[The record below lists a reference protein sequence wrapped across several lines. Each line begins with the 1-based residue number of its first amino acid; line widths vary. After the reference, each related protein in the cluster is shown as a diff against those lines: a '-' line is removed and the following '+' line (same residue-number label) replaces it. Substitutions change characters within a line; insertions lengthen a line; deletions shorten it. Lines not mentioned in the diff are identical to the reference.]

1 VAGVV
6 DAPVEGTFGVEP
18 ALAAPK
24 ETGYVNDM
32 DEIVQEFLVESHEN
46 LDQLDRDL
54 VALEQDPNSR
64 DRLSSIFRTIHTIKG
79 TSGFLAFAKLER
91 VTHVGE
97 SVLSRLRDGKLALT
111 PEMTTAL
118 LQMVDA
124 VRAILASIE
133 RTGLEGDADHTA
145 LIATLTQLQDGPA
158 PDPSEQAPREVDDG
172 RPLLGDLLIKTGKA
186 TEEDIHFAIREQEIG
201 DPRHIG
207 EILVEQ
213 GVLEP
218 GEVAEVLSVQGD
230 VTPQRSIYESTLRVD
245 VALLDDLMN
254 LVGELVLTRNQI
266 VAKIAGLGD
275 PTLLR
280 ASQRLNVIATELQA
294 GVMASRMQ
302 PINMVW
308 QKIPRIVR
316 DICVNVSKS
325 VQVEMEGQDT
335 ELDKTIIE
343 AINAPLTHLVRNA
356 VDHGIETPEVRT
368 AAGKPA
374 DGIVSLRARHESGS
388 VTIEIADDG
397 AGVNLTKVREKALQ
411 KGLVTRD
418 TMATMSDRDII
429 GLIFLPGFST
439 AEKITNVSGRG
450 VGMDVV
456 RTNIEKIGGTIE
468 VVSVTGVGTTVRIKI
483 PLTLAIIPALSVRS
497 GGQRYAV
504 PQVNL
509 LELVRLEPDEVPV
522 VVQNVHAA
530 PVFRLRDSLLPLIYL
545 HERLGV
551 ESQRPADAPTYI
563 VVLQAEDRQFGLVV
577 DEVEDTQEIVVKALQ
592 KQIKGVGA
600 FAGATILG
608 DGRVSLILDVISMAA
623 HANVGSIARDSE
635 VSDEAAEQVET
646 ESMLITSIGADR
658 RVAIPLDAVTR
669 LEELPTSALEQVGPR
684 QMLQYRGE
692 IIPIVRICDVLND
705 AIATVDA
712 DAPLRVV
719 VYRRGERT
727 VGLIVNDI
735 LDIVEEAVQVT
746 TDIADTGVS
755 STAVVQHR
763 ITELL
768 DVRQAIL
775 AADPSFFDDT
785 ATAGV

>member
-1 VAGVV
+1 MS
-6 DAPVEGTFGVEP
+6 GVEP

-54 VALEQDPNSR
+54 VSLEQDPNSR

-79 TSGFLAFAKLER
+79 TSGFLAFAKLEK

-97 SVLSRLRDGKLALT
+97 NVLSRLRDGKLALT
-111 PEMTTAL
+111 PEMTTGL
-118 LQMVDA
+118 LAMVDA
-124 VRAILASIE
+124 VRALLASIE
-133 RTGLEGDADHTA
+133 RTGVEGDADHTELIEA
-145 LIATLTQLQDGPA
+145 LTRLQDGPA
-158 PDPSEQAPREVDDG
+158 PDPSQAAAAADPS
-172 RPLLGDLLIKTGKA
+172 RPLLGDLLVQTGKA
-186 TEEDIHFAIREQEIG
+186 TEEDVHFAIREQEIG

-218 GEVAEVLSVQGD
+218 GEVAEVLGVQGE

-245 VALLDDLMN
+245 VALLDQLMN

-280 ASQRLNVIATELQA
+280 ASQRLNVIASELQA

-316 DICVNVSKS
+316 DICVHVAKT
-325 VQVEMEGQDT
+325 VQIEMEGQET

-356 VDHGIETPEVRT
+356 VDHGIETPDVRI

-374 DGIVSLRARHESGS
+374 EGRITLRARHESGS
-388 VTIEIADDG
+388 VTIEITDDG
-397 AGVNLTKVREKALQ
+397 AGVNLLKVREKALQ
-411 KGLVTRD
+411 KGL
-418 TMATMSDRDII
+418 ATPDSIAAMSEADMI

-439 AEKITNVSGRG
+439 ADKITNVSGRG

-456 RTNIEKIGGTIE
+456 RTNIEKIGGSIE
-468 VVSVTGVGTTVRIKI
+468 VKSRSGVGTTVRIKI

-497 GGQRYAV
+497 GGELYAV

-509 LELVRLEPDEVPV
+509 LELVRLEPAEAALAI
-522 VVQNVHAA
+522 QQVHDV
-530 PVFRLRDSLLPLIYL
+530 PVFRLRDGLLPLLYL

-551 ESQRPADAPTYI
+551 GSQRAEDGPLYI
-563 VVLQAEDRQFGLVV
+563 IVLQADDRQFGLVV
-577 DEVEDTQEIVVKALQ
+577 DAVEDTQEIVVKALQ
-592 KQIKGVGA
+592 KQIKGVGV

-608 DGRVSLILDVISMAA
+608 DGRVSLILDVTGLAA
-623 HANVGSIARDSE
+623 LANVGSVARDD
-635 VSDEAAEQVET
+635 VADEAVEQVVT
-646 ESMLITSIGADR
+646 ESLLITSIGSDR
-658 RVAIPLDAVTR
+658 RLAIPLDAVTR
-669 LEELPTSALEQVGPR
+669 LEELPQTALEQVGPR
-684 QMLQYRGE
+684 EMLQYRGE
-692 IIPIVRICDVLND
+692 IIPIVRLADLVGD
-705 AIATVDA
+705 ATAPGGA
-712 DAPLRVV
+712 GEPLRVV

-727 VGLIVNDI
+727 VGLVVNEI
-735 LDIVEEAVQVT
+735 LDIVEEAVDVT
-746 TDIADTGVS
+746 TDIAENGVTV
-755 STAVVQHR
+755 TAVVDHR

-785 ATAGV
+785 AKAGV

>member
-1 VAGVV
+1 
-6 DAPVEGTFGVEP
+6 
-18 ALAAPK
+18 
-24 ETGYVNDM
+24 VNDM

-54 VALEQDPNSR
+54 IALEQDPNSR
-64 DRLSSIFRTIHTIKG
+64 ERLSSIFRTIHTIKG
-79 TSGFLAFAKLER
+79 TSGFLAFAKLEK

-118 LQMVDA
+118 LEMVDA

-133 RTGLEGDADHTA
+133 RTGLEGDVDHSA
-145 LIATLTQLQDGPA
+145 LIEKLTTLQDGPA

-186 TEEDIHFAIREQEIG
+186 TAEDVHFAIREQEIG

-230 VTPQRSIYESTLRVD
+230 VAPQRSIYESTLRVD

-280 ASQRLNVIATELQA
+280 ASQRLNVIASELQS

-316 DICVNVSKS
+316 DICVNVAKT
-325 VQVEMEGQDT
+325 VQVEMEGHDT

-356 VDHGIETPEVRT
+356 VDHGIEAPEVRT

-374 DGIVSLRARHESGS
+374 DGTVSLTARHESGS
-388 VTIEIADDG
+388 VTIEIRDDG
-397 AGVNLTKVREKALQ
+397 AGVNLEKVREKALQ

-418 TMATMSDRDII
+418 TLAAMSERDII
-429 GLIFLPGFST
+429 ALIFLPGFST

-468 VVSVTGVGTTVRIKI
+468 VISVTGVGTTVRIKI

-497 GGQRYAV
+497 GGERYAV

-509 LELVRLEPDEVPV
+509 LELVRLEPDELATVI
-522 VVQNVHAA
+522 QNVHDA

-545 HERLGV
+545 HDRLGV
-551 ESQRPADAPTYI
+551 AAQRRDDGPTYI
-563 VVLQAEDRQFGLVV
+563 VVLQADDRQFGLVV

-592 KQIKGVGA
+592 KQIKGVGL

-608 DGRVSLILDVISMAA
+608 DGRISLILDVISMAA
-623 HANVGSIARDSE
+623 QAKVGVTASDRDDVGVTE
-635 VSDEAAEQVET
+635 EQTEM

-658 RVAIPLDAVTR
+658 RMAIPLDEVTR
-669 LEELPTSALEQVGPR
+669 LEELPQSALEQVGPR
-684 QMLQYRGE
+684 EMLQYRGE
-692 IIPIVRICDVLND
+692 IIPIARIADLVSD
-705 AIATVDA
+705 SAVTGDA

-746 TDIADTGVS
+746 TDIADSGV
-755 STAVVQHR
+755 TATVVVGNR

-768 DVRQAIL
+768 DVRRAIL

-785 ATAGV
+785 AKAGV

>member
-1 VAGVV
+1 
-6 DAPVEGTFGVEP
+6 
-18 ALAAPK
+18 
-24 ETGYVNDM
+24 VNDM

-54 VALEQDPNSR
+54 IALEQDPNSR
-64 DRLSSIFRTIHTIKG
+64 ERLSSIFRTIHTIKG
-79 TSGFLAFAKLER
+79 TSGFLAFAKLEK

-118 LQMVDA
+118 LEMVDA

-133 RTGLEGDADHTA
+133 RTGLEGDVDHSA
-145 LIATLTQLQDGPA
+145 LIEKLTTLQDGPA

-186 TEEDIHFAIREQEIG
+186 TAEDVHFAIREQEIG

-230 VTPQRSIYESTLRVD
+230 VAPQRSIYESTLRVD

-280 ASQRLNVIATELQA
+280 ASQRLNVIASELQS

-316 DICVNVSKS
+316 DICVNVAKT

-356 VDHGIETPEVRT
+356 VDHGIEAPEVRT

-374 DGIVSLRARHESGS
+374 DGTVSLTARHESGS
-388 VTIEIADDG
+388 VTIEIRDDG
-397 AGVNLTKVREKALQ
+397 AGVNLEKVREKALQ

-418 TMATMSDRDII
+418 TLAAMSERDII
-429 GLIFLPGFST
+429 ALIFLPGFST

-468 VVSVTGVGTTVRIKI
+468 VISVTGVGTTVRIKI

-497 GGQRYAV
+497 GGERYAV

-509 LELVRLEPDEVPV
+509 LELVRLEPDELATVI
-522 VVQNVHAA
+522 QNVHDA

-545 HERLGV
+545 HDRLGV
-551 ESQRPADAPTYI
+551 AAQRRDDGPTYI
-563 VVLQAEDRQFGLVV
+563 VVLQADDRQFGLVV

-592 KQIKGVGA
+592 KQIKGVGL

-608 DGRVSLILDVISMAA
+608 DGRISLILDVISMAA
-623 HANVGSIARDSE
+623 QAKVGVTASDRDDVGVTE
-635 VSDEAAEQVET
+635 EQTEM

-658 RVAIPLDAVTR
+658 RMAIPLDEVTR
-669 LEELPTSALEQVGPR
+669 LEELPQSALEQVGPR
-684 QMLQYRGE
+684 EMLQYRGE
-692 IIPIVRICDVLND
+692 IIPIARIADLVSD
-705 AIATVDA
+705 SAVTGDA

-746 TDIADTGVS
+746 TDIADSGV
-755 STAVVQHR
+755 TATVVVGNR

-768 DVRQAIL
+768 DVRRAIL

-785 ATAGV
+785 AKAGV